1 MDILSLVNYISD
13 GISLIGIAII
23 IWGVLL
29 TFAGFIRMEFT
40 RLSKKKIC
48 TGREVLRNRFG
59 SYLLL
64 GLEFLIAADIVST
77 ILHPTLEE
85 ILLLGGL
92 VIIRTLIGQFL
103 DRELADTH
111 IHGESRA

>member
-1 MDILSLVNYISD
+1 MNLLSIVTYIS
-13 GISLIGIAII
+13 GGVSLIGIAVIL
-23 IWGVLL
+23 WGVLL
-29 TFAGFIRMEFT
+29 TFVGFIRMEFI
-40 RLSKKKIC
+40 RLSTKKIC
-48 TGREVLRNRFG
+48 TGREVLRHRFG

-64 GLEFLIAADIVST
+64 GLEFLIAADIIST
-77 ILHPTLEE
+77 ILHPTLDE

-111 IHGESRA
+111 IHGETRG

>member
-1 MDILSLVNYISD
+1 MDLLSIIYYISG
-13 GISLIGIAII
+13 GISFIGIAII
-23 IWGVLL
+23 LWGVLL
-29 TFAGFIRMEFT
+29 TSAGFLRIEFT

-48 TGREVLRNRFG
+48 TGREVLRHRFG

-64 GLEFLIAADIVST
+64 GLEFLIAADIVTT
-77 ILHPTLEE
+77 IVHPTLDE

-92 VIIRTLIGQFL
+92 VIIRTLIGHFL

-111 IHGESRA
+111 IHGENRG